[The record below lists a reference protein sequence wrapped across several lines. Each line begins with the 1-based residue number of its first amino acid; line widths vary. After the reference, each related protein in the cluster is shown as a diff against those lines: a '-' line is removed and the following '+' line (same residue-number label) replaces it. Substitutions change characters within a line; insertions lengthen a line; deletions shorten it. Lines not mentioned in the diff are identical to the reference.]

1 MHLQDFAPLK
11 APAGWLV
18 HQTASIGST
27 RSVHVTAASLF
38 ECAASSSFAQM
49 TRGVLGAAHLSL
61 VCSVLVALVS
71 HLSYLLLLVIVF
83 ALSVVDSHFFIYL
96 NTIIEYYGRLMPLK
110 T

>member
-27 RSVHVTAASLF
+27 RSVHVPAASLF
-38 ECAASSSFAQM
+38 ECAASISFAQM

-61 VCSVLVALVS
+61 AVLVALVS